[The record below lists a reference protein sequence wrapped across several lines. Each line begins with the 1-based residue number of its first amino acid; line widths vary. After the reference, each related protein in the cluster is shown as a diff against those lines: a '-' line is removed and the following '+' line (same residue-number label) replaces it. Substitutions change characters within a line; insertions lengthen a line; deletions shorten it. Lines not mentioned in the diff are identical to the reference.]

1 MDVFLLQKLVQ
12 ISDYDQTFGT
22 EYLATLR
29 AYLSS
34 GNRVTAAANELYIN
48 HSTLNY
54 RLKKLHSNFG
64 VDVEDS
70 RSMNALRFG
79 LINFDKR

>member
-1 MDVFLLQKLVQ
+1 MAQLISFGNFEHEPDPKGMD
-12 ISDYDQTFGT
+12 
-22 EYLATLR
+22 EATLR

-64 VDVEDS
+64 IDVEDS

>member
-1 MDVFLLQKLVQ
+1 M
-12 ISDYDQTFGT
+12 
-22 EYLATLR
+22 
-29 AYLSS
+29 
-34 GNRVTAAANELYIN
+34 TAAANELYIN

-64 VDVEDS
+64 IDVEDS